1 MRKFQSEDS
10 FPLKTKTKSWNLM
23 DVSEYKLNIRF
34 DDSIET
40 LLLKYLID
48 SYNRINGIRLQN
60 LNKLNQELLERILT
74 ECRLQI
80 TRNMIQVLLGTFS
93 DPASF
98 SLNRT
103 ESKLTP
109 FLFTQYISN
118 DLVFQ
123 LILESS
129 SKRSIVANN
138 SNEPESSFTTIFTP
152 VLNHLAYSMKSNSLS
167 YNNSEFLQPLSLLKD
182 LCSIK
187 VEQVSPICNLVRFSE
202 N

>member
-1 MRKFQSEDS
+1 
-10 FPLKTKTKSWNLM
+10 M

-48 SYNRINGIRLQN
+48 SYNRINGIRVQN
-60 LNKLNQELLERILT
+60 LNKLNQELLEKILN

-80 TRNMIQVLLGTFS
+80 TRNVIQVLMSTFS
-93 DPASF
+93 DPAKYSM
-98 SLNRT
+98 NRT

-109 FLFTQYISN
+109 FLFTQYIPN
-118 DLVFQ
+118 DLVYQ
-123 LILESS
+123 LISESLNR
-129 SKRSIVANN
+129 RSIVENN
-138 SNEPESSFTTIFTP
+138 SSEPEDSFTTIFTP
-152 VLNHLAYSMKSNSLS
+152 VLNHIAYAMKSNSLS

-187 VEQVSPICNLVRFSE
+187 IDLVSPICNLVSFTSSSAFAEDVRLIKAS